1 MLYYNYSMD
10 DFDIALTVIG
20 VVCTVC
26 VVIYNIYIRLYVS
39 DNYSSVSEL

>member
-1 MLYYNYSMD
+1 MD

-20 VVCTVC
+20 VVCTLC

-39 DNYSSVSEL
+39 NNYSSVSEV